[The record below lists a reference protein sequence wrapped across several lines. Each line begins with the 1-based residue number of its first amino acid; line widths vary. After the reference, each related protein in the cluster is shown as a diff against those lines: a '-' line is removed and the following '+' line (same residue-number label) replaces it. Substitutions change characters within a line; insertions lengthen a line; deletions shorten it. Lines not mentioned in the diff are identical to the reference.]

1 MVAGEFG
8 AAMKKTILTN
18 LIIIGMRKYGFIFV
32 TLLALACKDEKNRVI
47 KTDTLTSGTINISVD
62 ESFKPVID
70 ECIKVYE
77 SSNPQAHIIAHYKP
91 EVDCFKDLYNDSTS
105 MIVVTRGL
113 KPDESKYFFDTLT
126 FYPGYNKVAWDAV
139 ALVMN
144 KANTDSLY
152 TMQKLIALLSNEVN
166 EKNPS
171 AIPLNVVMDGN
182 KSTSTL
188 RYLMDSVLRGK
199 PLGKNVGA
207 AKNSNDVIDFVAN
220 NEHAIGLLGVSWI
233 GNPEDSAQVRQKN
246 RIRLALFKCEGCK
259 DSLMEYYVT
268 PSQESIS
275 TGRYPLTRGI
285 YYIAKDNHGGLATG
299 FSNFLQYERG
309 QLIFRRAYLFPSR
322 LSFERRSV
330 QMDLKKEK

>member
-1 MVAGEFG
+1 
-8 AAMKKTILTN
+8 
-18 LIIIGMRKYGFIFV
+18 MRKYGLV
-32 TLLALACKDEKNRVI
+32 LLTLFALACKDEKKGMVI
-47 KTDTLTSGTINISVD
+47 TDTLTSGTINISVD

-91 EVDCFKDLYNDSTS
+91 EVECFKDLYSDSTR
-105 MIVVTRGL
+105 MIIVTRGL
-113 KPDESKYFFDTLT
+113 KDQESKYFNDTLA
-126 FYPGYNKVAWDAV
+126 FYPGYMKVAWDAIAV
-139 ALVMN
+139 IMN

-152 TMQKLIALLSNEVN
+152 TMKKLKALLSNEVN

-171 AIPLNVVMDGN
+171 ETPLSVVMDGN
-182 KSTSTL
+182 KATSTL
-188 RYLMDSVLRGK
+188 RYLMDSVLRGQ

-233 GNPEDSAQVRQKN
+233 GNPEDSAQVRQKK
-246 RIRLALFKCEGCK
+246 RVRMALFKCEGCV

-299 FSNFLQYERG
+299 FTNFLQYERG
-309 QLIFRRAYLFPSR
+309 QLIFRRAYLFPAR

-330 QMDLKKEK
+330 QMDLRKQK